1 MSIVTRFPPSPT
13 GYLHIGG
20 ARTALYNW
28 LYAKR
33 YGGRMV
39 FRIEDTDRERS
50 TDAAVEAIFDGMR
63 WLGLDWDDGPYFQTQ
78 RFDRYA
84 VAIQQLLDSGRAYH
98 CYCSRERLDELRAT
112 QMATKQ
118 KPRYDGH
125 CRDLDRAPP
134 AGVPPVVRLRT
145 PQAGDVVVA
154 DRVHG
159 DVVFNNEELD
169 DLIIARSDGTPTY
182 HLTVV
187 VDDLDM
193 GITHVIRGDDHLN
206 NTPRQI
212 HILEALGG
220 TRPVYAHLPMING
233 PDGKK
238 LSKRH
243 GAVSVMQYRDDGFLP
258 DALLNYLA
266 RLGWSHGDQELF
278 TRDELIA
285 NFDLD
290 GINKAAASFA
300 LDKLLWVNQ
309 HYIQTS
315 PMSTLVEASRPFFA
329 GAGLDE
335 ADGPALD
342 QAIDAQRT
350 RARTVLEIVDKSRPY
365 YGWEVALDPAAAAKQ
380 LTAAALP
387 VLEALSVAFSALPAW
402 DQAAL
407 HGVVE
412 TVSATLQMKMGQV
425 AQPLRVAVTGSTA
438 SPSIDVTLML
448 VGRERAIARLGHA
461 IAWIRNQDPTA
472 SSA

>member
-28 LYAKR
+28 LYAR
-33 YGGRMV
+33 RFGGKMV

-50 TDAAVEAIFDGMR
+50 TEAAVAAIFESMR

-84 VAIQQLLDSGRAYH
+84 VAIRQLLDADRAYH
-98 CYCSRERLDELRAT
+98 CYCSRERLEELRTT
-112 QMATKQ
+112 QMANKQ
-118 KPRYDGH
+118 KPRYDGL
-125 CRDLDRAPP
+125 CRHRSGKPP
-134 AGVPPVVRLRT
+134 EGVLPVVRLRT
-145 PQAGDVVVA
+145 PQDGAVIVN

-187 VDDLDM
+187 VDDIDM

-212 HILEALGG
+212 HILEALDA
-220 TRPVYAHLPMING
+220 TRPVYAHVPMING

-243 GAVSVMQYRDDGFLP
+243 GAVSVTQYRDEGILP

-278 TRDELIA
+278 SRDELIEK
-285 NFDLD
+285 FDID

-300 LDKLLWVNQ
+300 YDKLLWVNQ

-315 PMSTLVEASRPFFA
+315 PMPTLVEATRPAFQF
-329 GAGLDE
+329 AGLDE
-335 ADGPALD
+335 ASGPKLED
-342 QAIDAQRT
+342 AIDAQRT

-365 YGWEVALDPAAAAKQ
+365 YGWEVTLDPAAAAKQ
-380 LTAAALP
+380 LTPAAVP
-387 VLEALSVAFSALPAW
+387 VLQALAAEFEALPAW
-402 DQAAL
+402 EQAAL
-407 HGVVE
+407 HAAVE
-412 TVSATLQMKMGQV
+412 KVANTLELKMGQV

-448 VGRERAIARLGHA
+448 VGRERAVARLAHA
-461 IAWIRNQDPTA
+461 LAYIEN
-472 SSA
+472 SSKEV

>member
-125 CRDLDRAPP
+125 CRDLDRTPP
-134 AGVPPVVRLRT
+134 AGVSPVVRLRT

-350 RARTVLEIVDKSRPY
+350 RARTVLDIVDKSRPY
-365 YGWEVALDPAAAAKQ
+365 YGWEVTLDPAAAAKQ

-387 VLEALSVAFSALPAW
+387 VLEALSAAFTALPAW